1 MKHYKAWLFDM
12 DGTVLNTLDDLSAA
26 MKYALQASG
35 HSTDFGNEATGAF
48 FGSGVTVAITRA
60 LAYEK
65 GRTLEELVQVG
76 TAEDAISPTIDQ
88 NEVSRIETVY
98 RPYYDA
104 HCLDQTAPYPGIPE
118 AIRTLRGEGI
128 LTAVVSN
135 KLDGAVQ
142 ELVRDLFPGMFDFC
156 LGESETI
163 RRKPAPDMTLRCM
176 EVLGADPETAVYVG
190 DSEVDLQTAANT
202 GMPCIAVDWG
212 FRTRQFLESRG
223 ANVIVSDAEGL
234 LSAILDP
241 GKDL

>member
-88 NEVSRIETVY
+88 NEVSRIEIIY
-98 RPYYDA
+98 RPYYDS

-118 AIRTLRGEGI
+118 AIRTLRGQGI

-135 KLDGAVQ
+135 KPDKAVQ
-142 ELVRDLFPGMFDFC
+142 ALVEEQFEGLFDFSI
-156 LGESETI
+156 GEQPGI
-163 RRKPAPDMTLRCM
+163 ARKPAPDMIERCL
-176 EVLGADPETAVYVG
+176 EALGVSAEETVYIGDSEIDLETAANAGLDAIAVSWGFRSRAFLEKLGADPIV
-190 DSEVDLQTAANT
+190 DSAAEL
-202 GMPCIAVDWG
+202 
-212 FRTRQFLESRG
+212 LE
-223 ANVIVSDAEGL
+223 L
-234 LSAILDP
+234 
-241 GKDL
+241 